1 MAELHGAPDAAPE
14 RRTEEPRRRD
24 DRGRGDRPG
33 REDRARDERD
43 RADRGHPERERDRP
57 GRERDSDRAD
67 RDPKRPGGEEP
78 GRPEDGPN
86 RPDRDEP
93 ARPEHDRPEH
103 DREEQ
108 ERSEHERAA
117 GRFRE
122 RSRDRLLDEQEEEGG
137 AATGM
142 AATSRAHRSARSSY
156 QVGGDHTLFDRSVF
170 HSAHIGDVHLR
181 LDSRQAVGAASG
193 PVPESELRRVRRI
206 YREPDGYVGLQR
218 ALRHQHVL
226 VLAAAPGTGRTCT
239 TLALLD
245 ELTDVE
251 PAEDDAAGTADTA
264 DTPPSD
270 GGQEPP
276 ARVSRV
282 APDTPV
288 SRLTAVVRE
297 QEHRHRGYLLELPS
311 GGGRPVL
318 PPEEL
323 ELDALAAALAAR
335 DSFAVLVV
343 AAGPTAAPLLSG
355 RYGLICPPAPT
366 EELLRARLAERL
378 AEEADRAFEDDPGAD
393 HRETFGRG
401 PGARTSARAEE
412 LADDPE
418 LRAAVGLEDLRPAE
432 AELLADLIAAHV
444 LGRLGRADLLDGC
457 ASLAP
462 QQAQEWFAGADRE
475 IADTTDTSERSAATV
490 LHPTASRIALAVL
503 NGSAHSTVAEAAH
516 LLTWE
521 LAIARDPAN
530 APARPL
536 FCDDPTSDLAFLRA
550 ELTTGEVETAG
561 IGAPARIVRYRG
573 AALPAAVLAEVW
585 DRHHPAREPVVRWM
599 RLLADDPRPEVWV
612 RAALASG
619 ELCARDFATGY
630 EKLVRPMATAPATQ
644 RRAFAATVLDQTA
657 RHESHRPTVRALVRD
672 WAGSDSARLR
682 WTAAMALGF
691 GRIAPVEEALDRL
704 ARIGADEDED
714 QAPLASYS
722 AVRLLSGPDDRAVL
736 RRIAE
741 WTADRRVPYQD
752 LGLLTTVRLALTT
765 VGEVW
770 DGEDS
775 PDLAELLDWPLP
787 LAIAATRPDRSGALA
802 DLMWTALRTPRSHE
816 AAVDCLEYWLRGA
829 VPEEDGGPEDGPDT
843 RRGLAALLPHLIAE
857 DRERQL
863 LDWLLRRMMNDP
875 DDPLDKTAARR
886 LWHLATSG
894 RPAPDD
900 RRGELVAR
908 PRPERGHRDD
918 RRRDDRDRDD
928 RRQDNLDRDRDRSR
942 DDRRQDDR
950 GRDNG
955 RHNDSRPE
963 RNRSARDHRDH
974 RHQDPE
980 EDER

>member
-1 MAELHGAPDAAPE
+1 MPELRKALDAPPE
-14 RRTEEPRRRD
+14 RRTEEPRERANRWSEGRPELPAGAPEQRGRDERSRD
-24 DRGRGDRPG
+24 DRGRDPGERDRRGERGD
-33 REDRARDERD
+33 DRARDDRD
-43 RADRGHPERERDRP
+43 H
-57 GRERDSDRAD
+57 AD
-67 RDPKRPGGEEP
+67 RDHAPRRPADEEP
-78 GRPEDGPN
+78 GRAG
-86 RPDRDEP
+86 DEP
-93 ARPEHDRPEH
+93 KRPEHDQDEPGRPEH

-108 ERSEHERAA
+108 ERSERERAA

-137 AATGM
+137 GATGM

-156 QVGGDHTLFDRSVF
+156 QVGGDHNLFDRSVF
-170 HSAHIGDVHLR
+170 HRAHIGDVHLR
-181 LDSRQAVGAASG
+181 LDSRQAVGAVSG
-193 PVPESELRRVRRI
+193 PVPEAELRRVRRI
-206 YREPDGYVGLQR
+206 YREPEGYVGLQR
-218 ALRHQHVL
+218 ALRRQHVL

-239 TLALLD
+239 ALALLD
-245 ELTDVE
+245 ELTEVE
-251 PAEDDAAGTADTA
+251 PVDDGAADGPAAEGEKE
-264 DTPPSD
+264 PS
-270 GGQEPP
+270 
-276 ARVSRV
+276 ARVSRL

-288 SRLTAVVRE
+288 SRLVSMVRDGE
-297 QEHRHRGYLLELPS
+297 DRRRGYLLELPS

-323 ELDALAAALAAR
+323 ELDALAASLAAR
-335 DSFAVLVV
+335 DSYAMLVV

-378 AEEADRAFEDDPGAD
+378 AEETGRASGDDPDPEPWEA
-393 HRETFGRG
+393 FGRG
-401 PGARTSARAEE
+401 PSARTSGRAEE
-412 LADDPE
+412 LVDDPE
-418 LRAAVGLEDLRPAE
+418 VRAAVGLEDLRPAE

-444 LGRLGRADLLDGC
+444 LGRLTRADLLDGC
-457 ASLAP
+457 ASFAP

-475 IADTTDTSERSAATV
+475 IADTAETNERSAATV

-521 LAIARDPAN
+521 LAVTRDPAN

-599 RLLADDPRPEVWV
+599 RQLADDPRPEVWV

-657 RHESHRPTVRALVRD
+657 RHESHRPTVRALVRG
-672 WAGSDSARLR
+672 WAGSDSIRLR

-691 GRIAPVEEALDRL
+691 GHISPVEEALDRL
-704 ARIGADEDED
+704 ARIGADEDDD
-714 QAPLASYS
+714 QAPLASHS
-722 AVRLLSGPDDRAVL
+722 VVRLLSGPDDRAVL
-736 RRIAE
+736 RRITV

-770 DGEDS
+770 DGEAS
-775 PDLAELLDWPLP
+775 PDLADLLDWPLP
-787 LAIAATRPDRSGALA
+787 LALAATRPDRVKALA

-829 VPEEDGGPEDGPDT
+829 VPEEDGGLEDGPDT
-843 RRGLAALLPHLIAE
+843 RRGLAALLPSLLAE

-875 DDPLDKTAARR
+875 DDPLEKAAARR

-894 RPAPDD
+894 RPDSG
-900 RRGELVAR
+900 RSQ
-908 PRPERGHRDD
+908 
-918 RRRDDRDRDD
+918 RDRS
-928 RRQDNLDRDRDRSR
+928 QRDRSR
-942 DDRRQDDR
+942 Q
-950 GRDNG
+950 
-955 RHNDSRPE
+955 
-963 RNRSARDHRDH
+963 AT
-974 RHQDPE
+974 E